1 MSFLLWQRS
10 QLGIGSGRQ
19 VFRAAEVPVL
29 QSATE
34 LVARLESLWQA
45 ESQRIDVAAAAA
57 REQGWAEGGVQAR
70 QAAEGAL
77 ADHLARLQQQA
88 ERVREQAREDAAAL
102 ALQVVR
108 KLLGGLPE
116 PERQAALALQA
127 ARELLPART
136 WRLAVHP
143 CSAPALREH
152 LGRLAPEAR
161 GGLAQAEVCED
172 DSLAPGDCR
181 LDTEFGSARAGLEAQ
196 LDRLSAAWGLPPVLS
211 ASNEGPT

>member
-1 MSFLLWQRS
+1 MTFLLWQRG

-19 VFRAAEVPVL
+19 VFRAAEVPLL
-29 QSATE
+29 QDASA
-34 LVARLESLWQA
+34 LVGRLQALWQGEA
-45 ESQRIDVAAAAA
+45 GRVEAAAEAA
-57 REQGWAEGGVQAR
+57 RQQGWSEGGERAR
-70 QAAEGAL
+70 AAAEAGL
-77 ADHLARLQQQA
+77 AEQLARLAQQA
-88 ERVREQAREDAAAL
+88 EAARDEARQEVAAL

-143 CSAPALREH
+143 HSAPALRE
-152 LGRLAPEAR
+152 RLARLDAHD
-161 GGLAQAEVCED
+161 GALLAQAEVAED
-172 DSLAPGDCR
+172 EALAPGDCR

-196 LDRLSAAWGLPPVLS
+196 LERVAAAWGVVLPPEQGGR
-211 ASNEGPT
+211 A

>member
-1 MSFLLWQRS
+1 MSFLLWQRG
-10 QLGIGSGRQ
+10 QVGIGSGRQ
-19 VFRAAEVPVL
+19 VFRAAEVPLL
-29 QSATE
+29 QDAGE

-45 ESQRIDVAAAAA
+45 EAGRIEAAAEAA
-57 REQGWAEGGVQAR
+57 CAQGRAEGGAR
-70 QAAEGAL
+70 ARAEAE
-77 ADHLARLQQQA
+77 AHLAEQLSRLQQQA
-88 ERVREQAREDAAAL
+88 EDARDEARQQVASL

-143 CSAPALREH
+143 QSAAALRER
-152 LGRLAPEAR
+152 LGQLAPDER
-161 GGLAQAEVCED
+161 SGLAGAEVCED
-172 DSLAPGDCR
+172 DALAPGDCR

-196 LDRLSAAWGLPPVLS
+196 LERLAAAWGVTKGQP
-211 ASNEGPT
+211 E

>member
-1 MSFLLWQRS
+1 MSFLLWQRG

-19 VFRAAEVPVL
+19 VFRAAEVPLL
-29 QSATE
+29 QDASA
-34 LVARLESLWQA
+34 LVARLETLWQEEA
-45 ESQRIDVAAAAA
+45 GRVEAAADTA
-57 REQGWAEGGVQAR
+57 RQQGWAEGGERAR
-70 QAAEGAL
+70 AAAEAGL
-77 ADHLARLQQQA
+77 AEQLARLAQQA
-88 ERVREQAREDAAAL
+88 EAVRAETRQEVAAL

-143 CSAPALREH
+143 RSAPALRE
-152 LGRLAPEAR
+152 RLARLGAND
-161 GGLAQAEVCED
+161 GGLLAQAEVAED
-172 DSLAPGDCR
+172 EAVAPGDCR

-196 LDRLSAAWGLPPVLS
+196 LDRLAAAWGVAVPPEQGDM
-211 ASNEGPT
+211 A